1 MPSTL
6 WQFAWEHDR
15 FREVLAL
22 WLPSLP
28 VEGWTGTIFQLQ
40 IALNNTAHRRNATR
54 YSPRPSRNA
63 LGVRIRAERPYLRAQ
78 GYELIGLR
86 TAKQRDIRIVPMV
99 ATV

>member
-1 MPSTL
+1 MPSMI

-22 WLPSLP
+22 WLSSLP
-28 VEGWTGTIFQLQ
+28 PKGWTGTILQLEL
-40 IALNNTAHRRNATR
+40 ALSSAAHRRSATR

-63 LGVRIRAERPYLRAQ
+63 LGVRIRAERPFLRSQ

-86 TAKQRDIRIVPMV
+86 TAKQRGIRLVSMV